1 MKIRFFTIL
10 VFVLIGFCG
19 FSQNKF
25 DDAVKMLLQQ
35 PEYKSASVGIC
46 VKDLKSGKTLF
57 GLNAEKLLIP
67 ASTMKLITSATALEL
82 LGADYRFETK
92 IGYIGE
98 TEKNNT
104 LKGDLVVIGGADPVL
119 GSEHFQEHYFN
130 EHFLKVWSQ
139 KIKSAGISKVK
150 GDLILDGSVYDSEK
164 IPATWIWEDIGNYYG
179 AGANAFTVYDNLF
192 RIVFKSPRKAGKPT
206 KIISVNP
213 KIEGLE
219 IANEILSADNNSDLA
234 YVFGSPFDKKRVIR
248 GTIPRNRK
256 SFTIKAAIH
265 NPEEIL
271 SGELLKYLA
280 KEGVF
285 ILGKVKFEKVNRK
298 SFQTVYIQESP
309 TLAEIIKVLN
319 YESINLIAEHLL
331 KQIAIE
337 KNGVGSREKGIEIV
351 MNFWQSKEISTD
363 NIYIEDGSG
372 LSHFNAV
379 SPQFFTT
386 VLNYMDASSNKK
398 QFLNSLPAA
407 GKGTLSRF
415 DSQLFPENTLKAKSG
430 SMTRVRCYSGY
441 LELDSGKKVS
451 FSIMVNHF
459 SGSHSKL
466 VGEIEDLLVELKTTS
481 FHKNKK

>member
-25 DDAVKMLLQQ
+25 DEAVKMLFQQ
-35 PEYKSASVGIC
+35 SDYKNAFVGIC
-46 VKDLKSGKTLF
+46 VQDLETGDKLF
-57 GLNAEKLLIP
+57 GLNDDKLLIP

-98 TEKNNT
+98 TEKNNS
-104 LKGDLVVIGGADPVL
+104 LNGDLVIIGGADPVL

-130 EHFLKVWSQ
+130 NHFLKVWAQ
-139 KIKSAGISKVK
+139 KIKSAGIGKVE
-150 GDLILDGSVYDSEK
+150 GDLILDGSVFDTEK

-179 AGANAFTVYDNLF
+179 AGANAFTIYDNLF
-192 RIVFKSPRKAGKPT
+192 RITFRSPRKEGKLT
-206 KIISVNP
+206 KIISMNP
-213 KIEGLE
+213 EIEGLE
-219 IANEILSADNNSDLA
+219 IRNEVLSANNSSDNA

-256 SFTIKAAIH
+256 AFTIKAAIH
-265 NPEEIL
+265 NPEDIL
-271 SGELLKYLA
+271 AQELLKYLA

-285 ILGKVKFEKVNRK
+285 ISGKVRFEKVNQK
-298 SFQTVYIQESP
+298 DFQTVYIQQSP

-331 KQIAIE
+331 KQIAVE
-337 KNGVGSREKGIEIV
+337 KTGVGNRQVAIEIV
-351 MNFWQSKEISTD
+351 KDFWQSKGISID
-363 NIYIEDGSG
+363 NIFMEDGSG
-372 LSHFNAV
+372 LSHFNVV
-379 SPQFFTT
+379 SPQFFTE
-386 VLNYMDASSNKK
+386 VLNFMANKSSNKK
-398 QFLNSLPAA
+398 VFLNSLPSA

-415 DSQLFPENTLKAKSG
+415 DTLLFPDNTLKAKSG

-441 LELDSGKKVS
+441 IKLNSGKKVS

-466 VGEIEDLLVELKTTS
+466 VGEIEKLLVGMKA
-481 FHKNKK
+481 F

>member
-1 MKIRFFTIL
+1 MKIRFFAIL

-25 DDAVKMLLQQ
+25 DEAVKMLFQQ
-35 PEYKSASVGIC
+35 PDYKNAFVGIC
-46 VKDLKSGKTLF
+46 VQDLETGDKLF
-57 GLNAEKLLIP
+57 GLNDGKLLIP

-98 TEKNNT
+98 TEKNNS

-119 GSEHFQEHYFN
+119 GSEHFREHYFN
-130 EHFLKVWSQ
+130 NHFLKVWAHQ
-139 KIKSAGISKVK
+139 IKSSGISKIE
-150 GDLILDGSVYDSEK
+150 GDLILDGSVYDTEK

-179 AGANAFTVYDNLF
+179 AGANAFTIYDNLF
-192 RIVFKSPRKAGKPT
+192 RITFRSPRKEGKPT
-206 KIISVNP
+206 KIISLNP

-219 IANEILSADNNSDLA
+219 IRNEVLSANNSSDNA

-248 GTIPRNRK
+248 GTIPRNREA
-256 SFTIKAAIH
+256 FTIKAAIH

-271 SGELLKYLA
+271 AGELLKYLA

-285 ILGKVKFEKVNRK
+285 ISGKIRFEKVNRN
-298 SFQTVYIQESP
+298 SFQTVYIQQSP

-331 KQIAIE
+331 KQIAVE
-337 KNGVGSREKGIEIV
+337 KIGVGNRQNAIEIV
-351 MNFWQSKEISTD
+351 KDFWQSKGISTD
-363 NIYIEDGSG
+363 NIFMEDGSG

-379 SPQFFTT
+379 SPQFFST
-386 VLNYMDASSNKK
+386 VLNCMDASSNKK
-398 QFLNSLPAA
+398 AFLNSLPPA

-441 LELDSGKKVS
+441 LKLDSGKNIS

-466 VGEIEDLLVELKTTS
+466 VGEIEKLLVEIKA
-481 FHKNKK
+481 F

>member
-10 VFVLIGFCG
+10 VFVLIANCG

-25 DDAVKMLLQQ
+25 NEAVKTVLQQ
-35 PEYKSASVGIC
+35 PDYKNASVGIC
-46 VKDLKSGKTLF
+46 VQDLETGETLF
-57 GLNAEKLLIP
+57 GLNDEKLFIP

-82 LGADYRFETK
+82 LGVDYRFETK

-98 TEKNNT
+98 TEKNNS

-130 EHFLKVWSQ
+130 EHFLKVWAQ
-139 KIKSAGISKVK
+139 KIKSAGISKVE

-206 KIISVNP
+206 KIISINP

-219 IANEILSADNNSDLA
+219 IVNEVLSANNSSDLA

-248 GTIPRNRK
+248 GTIPRNRRT
-256 SFTIKAAIH
+256 FTIKAAIH

-271 SGELLKYLA
+271 AQELINYLA

-285 ILGKVKFEKVNRK
+285 ISGKVKFKKVNRK

-331 KQIAIE
+331 KQFAVE
-337 KNGVGSREKGIEIV
+337 KTGVGSREMGIEIV
-351 MNFWQSKEISTD
+351 MDYWQSKGISID
-363 NIYIEDGSG
+363 NIFMEDGSG

-379 SPQFFTT
+379 SPQFFTE
-386 VLNYMDASSNKK
+386 VLNFMANKNSNKIA
-398 QFLNSLPAA
+398 FLNSLPTA

-415 DSQLFPENTLKAKSG
+415 DSNLFSENILKAKSG

-441 LELDSGKKVS
+441 LKLDSGKKVS

-466 VGEIEDLLVELKTTS
+466 VGEIEKLLLEIKD
-481 FHKNKK
+481 F